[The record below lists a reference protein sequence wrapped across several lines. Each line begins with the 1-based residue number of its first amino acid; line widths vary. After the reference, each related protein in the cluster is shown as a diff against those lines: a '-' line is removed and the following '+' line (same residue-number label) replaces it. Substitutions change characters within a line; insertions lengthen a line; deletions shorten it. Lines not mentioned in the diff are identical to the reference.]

1 MVSVGWLSVNVS
13 NDGVVGSIKF
23 EVKHGEAIVYFCLYG
38 KLYAGVL
45 SVDVVEQ
52 FFLV

>member
-13 NDGVVGSIKF
+13 NDGVVCSIKL
-23 EVKHGEAIVYFCLYG
+23 EVKHGEAIVYFCLYD

>member
-38 KLYAGVL
+38 KLYAGL
-45 SVDVVEQ
+45 INC
-52 FFLV
+52 